1 LFRSHG
7 PKQRL
12 HQFKRQFMSSSM
24 SFRHLYCL
32 REVDEGTVSR
42 SCFSIHPETPLLH
55 LAGVRVESLQATAV
69 ALASTPAGLAFAIPA
84 LTSPTPIAPSAVP
97 LATPLHPCSPVL
109 LCLPRASDSRSVIAF
124 APSHAQP
131 QAFDP
136 RTQPAS
142 CRLRSW
148 GSRDRA
154 STYSG
159 LGVLTMLTLVEFLT
173 R

>member
-1 LFRSHG
+1 MFRSHG

-32 REVDEGTVSR
+32 REVDEGTVPR
-42 SCFSIHPETPLLH
+42 SCFSIHLPETPLLH
-55 LAGVRVESLQATAV
+55 LAGVRVESLQTAE
-69 ALASTPAGLAFAIPA
+69 ALDSTPAGLAVAINAP
-84 LTSPTPIAPSAVP
+84 TSPTPIASSAVP
-97 LATPLHPCSPVL
+97 LATPLRPCNPVL
-109 LCLPRASDSRSVIAF
+109 LCLPRASDSRSVIVF
-124 APSHAQP
+124 APSHAQS
-131 QAFDP
+131 QAFDS
-136 RTQPAS
+136 RTPSAS